1 MMKNSPTKFFL
12 IRHGEVANN
21 ADKCYN
27 GHNDVD
33 LSAEGLSQMEAIADR
48 LKTEPIKAV
57 YCSDLIRTVKG
68 GRIIAEKHS
77 LKIISLQKLRELNYG
92 RWDGKKLDDIK
103 RLYPEELKARYDDIV
118 NYRIQGGETLIE
130 LNNRILQV
138 IKDIINKHKGE
149 SIAVVSHGGVNR
161 IILLWALNIDLKN
174 FHRIQQNYAALNI
187 VNFYDNG
194 NVIVELMNG

>member
-1 MMKNSPTKFFL
+1 MMENSPTKFFL

-103 RLYPEELKARYDDIV
+103 RLYPKELKARYDDIV

>member
-103 RLYPEELKARYDDIV
+103 RLYPKELKARYDDIV

-174 FHRIQQNYAALNI
+174 FHRIQQNYASLNI

>member
-1 MMKNSPTKFFL
+1 MMENSPTKFFL

-103 RLYPEELKARYDDIV
+103 RLYPKELKARYDDIV

-194 NVIVELMNG
+194 NAIVELMNG

>member
-103 RLYPEELKARYDDIV
+103 RLYPKELKARYDDIV